1 MPRRFH
7 NRRSRSA
14 MDRSV
19 AAAVRSGDDHAKVV
33 PAHWTVAGEIDSHIF
48 SLTATPAVQSR
59 YIDTEVIV

>member
-1 MPRRFH
+1 M
-7 NRRSRSA
+7 N
-14 MDRSV
+14 RSV